1 MGRMIEE
8 FLLED
13 HESLAALLDDL
24 KIALEKPDLLR
35 AFELLD
41 RFWARLAVHI
51 RAENV
56 CLFPAILNAPA
67 KLFVAE
73 NGLPEIAEA
82 RAAIAQL
89 RSDHNFFMDEL
100 AQAVKT
106 MRELLSAEHHENE
119 HEQMESVRRKISA
132 VAGRLEAHNKLEEER
147 VYRWPRIVL
156 TPSELARLN
165 DAVRFEIRNLPARL
179 LQTS

>member
-1 MGRMIEE
+1 MIEE

-24 KIALEKPDLLR
+24 KIAIEKPDLLR

-73 NGLPEIAEA
+73 NGLPDIEEA

-89 RSDHNFFMDEL
+89 RGDHNFFMDEL
-100 AQAVKT
+100 ARAVNT
-106 MRELLSAEHHENE
+106 MRELLSAEQHENE
-119 HEQMESVRRKISA
+119 REQIESVRRRVFA
-132 VAGRLEAHNKLEEER
+132 VASRLEEHNKLEEEK
-147 VYRWPRIVL
+147 VYHWPRIVL
-156 TPSELARLN
+156 TPPELARLN
-165 DAVRFEIRNLPARL
+165 DAIRYEIRNLPARF
-179 LQTS
+179 LQKA

>member
-1 MGRMIEE
+1 VGQMIEE
-8 FLLED
+8 VFLED

-73 NGLPEIAEA
+73 NGLPEIEEA

-89 RSDHNFFMDEL
+89 RGDHNFFMDEL

-106 MRELLSAEHHENE
+106 MRELLSAEQHENE
-119 HEQMESVRRKISA
+119 HEQMENVRQKICA
-132 VAGRLEAHNKLEEER
+132 VASRLEVHNKLEEEK
-147 VYRWPRIVL
+147 VYRWPRIAL
-156 TPSELARLN
+156 TPPELARLN

>member
-1 MGRMIEE
+1 MIEE
-8 FLLED
+8 VFLED

-73 NGLPEIAEA
+73 NGLPEIEEV
-82 RAAIAQL
+82 RAAIGHL
-89 RSDHNFFMDEL
+89 RGDHNFFMDEL

-119 HEQMESVRRKISA
+119 HQQMESVRRKISV
-132 VAGRLEAHNKLEEER
+132 VAGRLAEHNKLEEEK
-147 VYRWPRIVL
+147 VYGWPRIAL
-156 TPSELARLN
+156 TPPELARLN

>member
-1 MGRMIEE
+1 MIEE
-8 FLLED
+8 VFLED

-56 CLFPAILNAPA
+56 CLFPAILNAVA
-67 KLFVAE
+67 KSFVAE
-73 NGLPEIAEA
+73 NGLPEIEEV

-89 RSDHNFFMDEL
+89 RGDHNFFMDEL

-119 HEQMESVRRKISA
+119 HKQMESVRRKISA
-132 VAGRLEAHNKLEEER
+132 VASRLEVHNKLEEEK

-156 TPSELARLN
+156 TPPELARLN
-165 DAVRFEIRNLPARL
+165 DAVGFEIRNLPARL